1 MSDKIKLTFVWQN
14 VANVWQSMWIFNCL
28 AKNCKRWLA
37 KFCQSFTK
45 FCQTFTRFCQTF
57 TKFCQTLAKFC
68 QAITFFC
75 QTINC
80 LAKSYRSPWLWLH
93 RCWWRML
100 ETKCVGDKF
109 EMLVTDLIHWENHQ
123 HAEKSWQ
130 HNGHQ
135 HNDVTNITGVISSLH
150 LFSKWICHYL
160 TSRPYPDLFK
170 ALTNLAGGQQEF
182 TIFSFSRSLI
192 KTAEMTIK
200 GQTRAKLRNSN
211 AFLDYEM
218 KFLQRILI
226 SNSKSRL

>member
-1 MSDKIKLTFVWQN
+1 MHQNPEVMSKIGVL
-14 VANVWQSMWIFNCL
+14 SP
-28 AKNCKRWLA
+28 
-37 KFCQSFTK
+37 
-45 FCQTFTRFCQTF
+45 
-57 TKFCQTLAKFC
+57 TLS
-68 QAITFFC
+68 
-75 QTINC
+75 
-80 LAKSYRSPWLWLH
+80 L
-93 RCWWRML
+93 
-100 ETKCVGDKF
+100 
-109 EMLVTDLIHWENHQ
+109 
-123 HAEKSWQ
+123 
-130 HNGHQ
+130 Q

-226 SNSKSRL
+226 SSSKSRLWSMWFVEWSMILVKLSFAGLLFLWWVSLSQTFLQLSTTL